1 MRFAMLEFIS
11 ALHRK
16 DKRTLKA
23 MFEKN
28 PKATDELQ
36 RITDEWQRL
45 AKSDKDLS
53 KTPIF

>member
-1 MRFAMLEFIS
+1 
-11 ALHRK
+11 
-16 DKRTLKA
+16 

-28 PKATDELQ
+28 PKATDDLQ

-53 KTPIF
+53 KTLLFQIN

>member
-1 MRFAMLEFIS
+1 MLELIS

-28 PKATDELQ
+28 PKARDELQ
-36 RITDEWQRL
+36 RITEEWQRL
-45 AKSDKDLS
+45 AKSDKNLS
-53 KTPIF
+53 KTLLFRIN

>member
-1 MRFAMLEFIS
+1 MLQLIS
-11 ALHRK
+11 ALQRK

-28 PKATDELQ
+28 PKATDDLQ

-53 KTPIF
+53 KTLLFQIN

>member
-1 MRFAMLEFIS
+1 MLEFIS